1 MKQIIPNQDSVAIE
15 SPAAASI
22 RADWKDSTPEE
33 IKNEIA
39 RTRAHMDARLSDL
52 GRKLKPRVNLK
63 RLQIP
68 AAALF
73 LALSG
78 LLIFRA
84 LRPRPFKAKAK
95 AKVTRLKV
103 KSAGMLDYL
112 RTLKMLTTIVR
123 KGKPA
128 VFIVEPGK
136 S

>member
-1 MKQIIPNQDSVAIE
+1 MNQIIPNQASLAIE
-15 SPAAASI
+15 SPVAASI
-22 RADWKDSTPEE
+22 RVDLKDSSPES

-39 RTRAHMDARLSDL
+39 RTRAHMDVRLSDL
-52 GRKLKPRVNLK
+52 GKKLKPRVNLK

-68 AAALF
+68 AAGLF

-84 LRPRPFKAKAK
+84 VRPRTFKVKAK

-103 KSAGMLDYL
+103 KSAGMFDYL
-112 RTLKMLTTIVR
+112 RTLKLLTTIVR

>member
-1 MKQIIPNQDSVAIE
+1 MKRILPRDTPAVIDS
-15 SPAAASI
+15 SAAA
-22 RADWKDSTPEE
+22 RTKTDWNHSSPDE
-33 IKNEIA
+33 IKYEIA
-39 RTRAHMDARLSDL
+39 RTRAHMDERLSDL

-68 AAALF
+68 AAAVF
-73 LALSG
+73 AAVTG

-84 LRPRPFKAKAK
+84 VRPRPFKVKAK

-103 KSAGMLDYL
+103 KSAGMFDYL
-112 RTLKMLTTIVR
+112 RALKMLTTVVR